1 MDLPTCT
8 SVLCEERALVI
19 CRRRQRA
26 CEGHNVIV
34 NQLPDNISNSYVV
47 SAAGLN
53 GVDQFHFDS
62 AGVRTIDQRYGEA
75 MIGALE
81 LSP

>member
-1 MDLPTCT
+1 MGVPARS
-8 SVLCEERALVI
+8 SVLCEQRAFVV

-34 NQLPDNISNSYVV
+34 NQLPDNISNAYVV

-62 AGVRTIDQRYGEA
+62 AGVRTLGQRYGEA
-75 MIGALE
+75 MIGTLG